1 MAPSGGRKKWS
12 EEEEEGGD
20 KKGKSGE
27 CFPALEGQAN
37 TFKRREILLKVNLM
51 FLPAAVGPQV
61 Y

>member
-1 MAPSGGRKKWS
+1 MEGEKSGVRRRRR
-12 EEEEEGGD
+12 GGD

-51 FLPAAVGPQV
+51 FFYIGTIIVMLN
-61 Y
+61 